1 MLHPVGDLAPSV
13 YWRRRLLLAAAL
25 VLIVLSVYAIFSSN
39 GSTRKTAAGSGTPT
53 ATTAP
58 ISTSALGTTSA
69 VPPTSVTATSAA
81 PANCTTAQLSI
92 SAATDAKSY
101 VVGDKPVVAL
111 VVTNKGPQACLTDL
125 ADKQIELRVYSGSAR
140 IWGSHDCQVQPG
152 SAKQTLPVG
161 RPTRRQIEWSGLS
174 SQPGCAGVRQRV
186 PAGSY
191 TLFAFLSNQRG
202 TTATFSFTG

>member
-25 VLIVLSVYAIFSSN
+25 VLIVLSAYAIFN
-39 GSTRKTAAGSGTPT
+39 TGGSTTDTAARSGSP
-53 ATTAP
+53 TTAAP
-58 ISTSALGTTSA
+58 VSSSALGTTSA
-69 VPPTSVTATSAA
+69 APSTSVTATSAA

-101 VVGDKPVVAL
+101 VVGDKPMVAL
-111 VVTNKGPQACLTDL
+111 VVTNTGPQACVTDL
-125 ADKQIELRVYSGSAR
+125 ADTQIELRVYSGSAR

-191 TLFAFLSNQRG
+191 TVSAFLSNQRG
-202 TTATFSFTG
+202 KPASFSFTG

>member
-25 VLIVLSVYAIFSSN
+25 VLIVLSVYAIFN
-39 GSTRKTAAGSGTPT
+39 TGGSTTGTAARSGSPT
-53 ATTAP
+53 ATVP
-58 ISTSALGTTSA
+58 VSSGALGTTSA
-69 VPPTSVTATSAA
+69 APSTSVPATSAA

-111 VVTNKGPQACLTDL
+111 VVTNTGPQACVTDL

-191 TLFAFLSNQRG
+191 TVFAFLSNQRG
-202 TTATFSFTG
+202 RTASFSFTG

>member
-25 VLIVLSVYAIFSSN
+25 VLIVLSAYAIFN
-39 GSTRKTAAGSGTPT
+39 TGGSTTGTAARSGSP
-53 ATTAP
+53 TTAAP
-58 ISTSALGTTSA
+58 VSSSALGTTSVA
-69 VPPTSVTATSAA
+69 PSTSVTATSAA

-101 VVGDKPVVAL
+101 VVGDKPMVAL
-111 VVTNKGPQACLTDL
+111 VVTNTGPQACVTDL
-125 ADKQIELRVYSGSAR
+125 ADTQIELRVYSGSAR

-191 TLFAFLSNQRG
+191 TVSAFLSNQRG
-202 TTATFSFTG
+202 KPASFSFTG

>member
-25 VLIVLSVYAIFSSN
+25 VLIVLSAYAIFN
-39 GSTRKTAAGSGTPT
+39 TGGSTTGTAARSGSP
-53 ATTAP
+53 TTAAP
-58 ISTSALGTTSA
+58 VSSSALGTTSA
-69 VPPTSVTATSAA
+69 APSTSVTATSAA

-101 VVGDKPVVAL
+101 VVGDKPMVAL
-111 VVTNKGPQACLTDL
+111 VVTNTGPQACVTDL
-125 ADKQIELRVYSGSAR
+125 ADTQIELRVYSGSAR

-191 TLFAFLSNQRG
+191 TVSAFLSNQRG
-202 TTATFSFTG
+202 KPASFSFTG

>member
-25 VLIVLSVYAIFSSN
+25 VLIVLSAYAIFN
-39 GSTRKTAAGSGTPT
+39 TGGSTTGTAARSGSPT
-53 ATTAP
+53 TTAP
-58 ISTSALGTTSA
+58 VSSSALGTTSA
-69 VPPTSVTATSAA
+69 APSTSVTATSAA

-101 VVGDKPVVAL
+101 VVGDKPMVAL
-111 VVTNKGPQACLTDL
+111 VVTNTGPQACVTDL
-125 ADKQIELRVYSGSAR
+125 ADTQIELRVYSGSAR

-152 SAKQTLPVG
+152 SAKQTLPVD

-191 TLFAFLSNQRG
+191 TVSAFLSNQRG
-202 TTATFSFTG
+202 KPASFSFTG